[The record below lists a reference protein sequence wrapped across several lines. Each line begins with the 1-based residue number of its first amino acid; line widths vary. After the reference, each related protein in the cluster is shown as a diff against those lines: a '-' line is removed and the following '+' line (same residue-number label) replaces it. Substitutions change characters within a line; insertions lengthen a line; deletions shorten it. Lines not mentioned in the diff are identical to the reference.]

1 LDDFGT
7 GYSSLVYLTTVPL
20 NILKLD
26 RGFISNLTADT
37 KQQAIVEHILSLA
50 KSLGLIIVAEGVEDE
65 AQLRWLEKRGGDLI
79 QGFLISR
86 PLPPGALAAMH
97 GDLVEA

>member
-1 LDDFGT
+1 M
-7 GYSSLVYLTTVPL
+7 
-20 NILKLD
+20 
-26 RGFISNLTADT
+26 DT
-37 KQQAIVEHILSLA
+37 KQQSIVEHILSLA
-50 KSLGLIIVAEGVEDE
+50 KSLGLTIVAEGVEDE
-65 AQLRWLEKRGGDLI
+65 AQLRWLEKRGCDLI